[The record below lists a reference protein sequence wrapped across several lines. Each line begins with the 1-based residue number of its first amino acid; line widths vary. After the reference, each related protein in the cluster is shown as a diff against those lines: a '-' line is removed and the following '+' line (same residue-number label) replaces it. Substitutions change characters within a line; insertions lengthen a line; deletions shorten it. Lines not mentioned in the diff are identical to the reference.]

1 MAQHGV
7 SRPARGF
14 KIGANRTRSKRNLG
28 PGGAELRSDMKLM
41 EDLGYDSLAVA
52 ETVFFFE
59 DLFKVRIQNTEL
71 MCWRLGPRGRA
82 GARSPGK
89 GAGDVLECNDD
100 GNSVA

>member
-1 MAQHGV
+1 M
-7 SRPARGF
+7 P
-14 KIGANRTRSKRNLG
+14 KRNLG

-71 MCWRLGPRGRA
+71 M
-82 GARSPGK
+82 
-89 GAGDVLECNDD
+89 
-100 GNSVA
+100 SVRTIGELQTFVMKKLAENANKPTA